1 MHSCLRRTL
10 SLCILTLLTAP
21 AVMAQEVTLRAL
33 SAFAEGTYFARNFER
48 MIERVN
54 AQHKGVLQIRYI
66 GGPRAIPTMEAGNAL
81 RNGVVDMASLSS
93 AFYANLM
100 PEGDAFK
107 LARNS
112 TAEQR
117 RNGAWEYFNKLHN
130 EKVNAWYL
138 AKQHANIPFHI
149 YLNKA
154 PPKGMDLSGFKLRAN
169 PVYRDFFTALGA
181 STVII
186 PPGEIYTALERG
198 VVDGY
203 GWPTVGIFDLG
214 WHERTKYRIDP
225 PFYAVDVMVLVN
237 LNKWKSLTPAQQK
250 ALNDAAQWLEGLD
263 RENDANMAAEL
274 DRQAKA
280 GVQTV
285 RLSDGDAKRYL
296 ERAYQVGW
304 EHLGQISPVHAAKLR
319 ELLDKR

>member
-1 MHSCLRRTL
+1 MFRAILCLL
-10 SLCILTLLTAP
+10 AFAGLTSIAHG
-21 AVMAQEVTLRAL
+21 QEVKLRAL
-33 SAFAEGTYFARNFER
+33 SAFAEGTYFAKNFER
-48 MIERVN
+48 MIERIN
-54 AQHKGVLQIRYI
+54 AQHKGVLQIQYI

-81 RNGVVDMASLSS
+81 RNGVVDIASLSS

-100 PEGDAFK
+100 PEGDAHK

-117 RNGAWEYFNKLHN
+117 KNGAWEYFNKLHN

-149 YLNKA
+149 YLNK
-154 PPKGMDLSGFKLRAN
+154 PPANGMDMTGLKLRAN

-225 PFYAVDVMVLVN
+225 PFYAVDVTVLVN
-237 LNKWKSLTPAQQK
+237 LNKWKSLTPPQQA
-250 ALNDAAQWLEGLD
+250 ALNEAALWLEGLD
-263 RENDANMAAEL
+263 RENDANMKAEL
-274 DRQAKA
+274 ERQAKA

-285 RLSDGDAKRYL
+285 KLADADAKRYL
-296 ERAYQVGW
+296 DRAYQVGW
-304 EHLGQISPVHAAKLR
+304 ENLAKISPVHAPKLR
-319 ELLDKR
+319 ALLDKR